1 MRIIEKNAHGTEFAV
16 WLNKEEK
23 ELLETMENIRKVN
36 SLNYDRNALAK
47 AITDYL
53 MKEKDNV

>member
-16 WLNKEEK
+16 WIDKEEK
-23 ELLETMENIRKVN
+23 QLLETFENIRELN
-36 SLNYDRNALAK
+36 SLNYDRNVLAK

>member
-1 MRIIEKNAHGTEFAV
+1 MKIIERNAHGTEFAV
-16 WLNKEEK
+16 WLDKEEK
-23 ELLETMENIRKVN
+23 ELLETLENIRKVS

-53 MKEKDNV
+53 MKENNNV